1 MKMKMQKKQRFT
13 SNLAVLLAGASLG
26 AALPSI
32 AIASPLEERLGSER
46 FEPSRDRRAWRKG
59 TIELAAKKKKRKK
72 KAAGSSGAASGANDA
87 SDSDT
92 ETSPAGGASDAD
104 VQKAARVNPTSSAPD
119 TSSADDSAAKSKSDA
134 KSEGA
139 TAASESGPRGP
150 LPRYLDLS
158 VGGQAFSRSLTYHQ
172 QVTTTLREYQPR
184 LLGGA
189 VASVVYY
196 PAVHFTDGIATN
208 IGLDLNLSQAFGIQS
223 RTPDGATYPTQ
234 IHDYNGG
241 LRVRVPFGSTEP
253 YLTLGYGDH
262 AYKMTGPN
270 RATLILPDTDYR
282 YLRAVL
288 GVRAPL
294 PSNVSLGVSAGY
306 RYVLSPGGIK
316 TDYFPRLT
324 VGGIEANLY
333 IGYAINDILE
343 ARIGFDYRRYFFS
356 MHSKNGD
363 MPIVGGAIDQ
373 TYGGSLSLA
382 VTLGGTPRAAGVA
395 EESAPA
401 EDAPAPKRKKAKRPK
416 MEGEGATGME

>member
-1 MKMKMQKKQRFT
+1 MKKLRL
-13 SNLAVLLAGASLG
+13 SANLAVLLAGASLG
-26 AALPSI
+26 ASLPSI

-46 FEPSRDRRAWRKG
+46 FEPSRERRAGRKG
-59 TIELAAKKKKRKK
+59 TIELAAKKKKKKK
-72 KAAGSSGAASGANDA
+72 KAAGSSGAAGAASDT

-92 ETSPAGGASDAD
+92 EASPAGGASDAD
-104 VQKAARVNPTSSAPD
+104 VQKAARVNPTLSAPD
-119 TSSADDSAAKSKSDA
+119 TSSSDDSAAKAKSKTSDA
-134 KSEGA
+134 KSEGEG
-139 TAASESGPRGP
+139 AASASGPRGP

-172 QVTTTLREYQPR
+172 QVTSTLREYQPR

-196 PAVHFTDGIATN
+196 PAVHFTDGFATN
-208 IGLDLNLSQAFGIQS
+208 IGLDLNISQAFGIQS
-223 RTPDGATYPTQ
+223 RTPDGSTYPTQ

-241 LRVRVPFGSTEP
+241 LRVRVPFGSAEP
-253 YLTLGYGDH
+253 YLTLGYGDD
-262 AYKMTGPN
+262 AFKMTGAN
-270 RATLILPDTDYR
+270 RAALILPDTDYR

-316 TDYFPRLT
+316 TDYFPRAT
-324 VGGIEANLY
+324 VGGMEANLY

-343 ARIGFDYRRYFFS
+343 ARIGFDYRRYFYS

-363 MPIVGGAIDQ
+363 TYIVGGAIDQ

-382 VTLGGTPRAAGVA
+382 VTLGGTPRAASAA
-395 EESAPA
+395 EESPPA
-401 EDAPAPKRKKAKRPK
+401 EDAPSPKRKKAKRPK